1 MSYLRSPRVHFA
13 GRFQAD
19 VSTVNND
26 VRHFDSSLFVPDYQ
40 KPMDVEDEKIVRYN
54 GYWNPEGTAAWR
66 LLGCRVTSAVLDGRV
81 FTRPDEDPVVG
92 LLVNGSADRVAGK
105 LVDLDPQQQMV
116 SQIWGLAVRL
126 ADDRGAEAFRG
137 DYKVAA
143 FCDLWLRQQAA
154 TEFFDQR
161 LAAAYQSALTG
172 VAWGR
177 YAESPTLAALRH
189 RSADGLLSIRFNVF
203 GYDRTPGAP
212 DYGTGV
218 LIGTIGPADADGPR
232 HFTRGRQLT
241 AKLDPNPDLYPFAPL
256 NKVSNVQARVDEDA
270 GTVTADFGNA
280 LQIVDSS
287 GALVDVGPL
296 AFGVLKDGQTAQGTV
311 VTADQVVLLGDVPY
325 RDAGWMVRT
334 AGVQEFCLASHPGA
348 KELARDHPLAVLG
361 VGAGG
366 TYTVVNRETADGVY
380 VRADDYVFRL
390 DAGACATV
398 DFFATRYGAPLAAA
412 VVTSQTAGLMG
423 GAGTGAKIPGVVP
436 DINTPADGVTYPPA
450 FETDK
455 TGFGTLTVTAAAAG
469 PGTPRGYIDG
479 QVYGVGYQL
488 KDQPAGYTANL
499 FNFVSVL
506 AWDRYE
512 VPDRPTWYGHV
523 LPILAQYANLYPI
536 MSRRLIDLTDYA
548 CVVANARI
556 LRLSFSLP
564 VSDPNSMPVTRDL
577 SANKR
582 ATLLKW
588 LDSTDPATGLPPL
601 GDAPA
606 APPAVPAPAAE
617 AAFDEPDPGSKAGFV
632 RQALKAR
639 RTPHAPD

>member
-1 MSYLRSPRVHFA
+1 MSYLRSPRIHFA

-26 VRHFDSSLFVPDYQ
+26 VRHFDTSTFLPAYQ
-40 KPMDVEDEKIVRYN
+40 KPMEVADDKIVRYN

-66 LLGCRVTSAVLDGRV
+66 LLGCRVTAAVLDGRV
-81 FTRPDEDPVVG
+81 FTRPDDDPAVG
-92 LLVNGSADRVAGK
+92 LLVNGAADRVAGK

-116 SQIWGLAVRL
+116 SQIWGMAVRL

-143 FCDLWLRQQAA
+143 FTDLWQRQQTPAR
-154 TEFFDQR
+154 FLDQQ
-161 LAAAYQSALTG
+161 LAAAYQSVLTG

-177 YAESPTLAALRH
+177 FAESPTLAALRH

-218 LIGTIGPADADGPR
+218 LVGTIGPADADGPR

-241 AKLDPNPDLYPFAPL
+241 AALDPKSDWAPFAPL
-256 NKVSNVQARVDEDA
+256 NNVSNVQARVDEDA

-280 LQIVDSS
+280 LRVVDSA
-287 GALVDVGPL
+287 GAPVDIGPL
-296 AFGVLKDGQTAQGTV
+296 AFGVLKDPQAAQGAV
-311 VTADQVVLLGDVPY
+311 VPADRVVVLGDVPY
-325 RDAGWMVRT
+325 REAGWMART
-334 AGVQEFCLASHPGA
+334 AGVQEFRLATRPGA

-366 TYTVVNRETADGVY
+366 TYTVLNRETADGVY

-390 DAGACATV
+390 DPGAASTV
-398 DFFATRYGAPLAAA
+398 EFYATRYGAPLAAA

-436 DINTPADGVTYPPA
+436 NINTPANGVTYAPS
-450 FETDK
+450 FETDQ
-455 TGFGTLTVTAAAAG
+455 TGYGTLTVTAAAGG
-469 PGTPRGYIDG
+469 PGNPRGYIDG

-499 FNFVSVL
+499 LNFVSVL
-506 AWDRYE
+506 AWDRYD
-512 VPDRPTWYGHV
+512 VPDRPTWHGHV
-523 LPILAQYANLYPI
+523 RPILAQYANLYPI

-548 CVVANARI
+548 CVVANARL

-564 VSDPNSMPVTRDL
+564 VGDPNSMPVTRDL

-588 LDSTDPATGLPPL
+588 LDSADPATGLPPL

-606 APPAVPAPAAE
+606 APPAAPAPAAE

-632 RQALKAR
+632 RQALQAR
-639 RTPHAPD
+639 RPPHAPN